1 MKQKLEE
8 YFDRLWP
15 INRSLTGNGV
25 RKSLEILSEIVEFN
39 ITEVPSGTVC
49 FDWTVPPEWNIVEG
63 WVKDSSGKTIIDFK
77 EHNLHILGYSEPV
90 KGKFTYDELQPHLYT
105 LPEQPELIPYLTSYY
120 KRRWGFCMSHIEFE
134 KLDKAETYEVFIDST
149 LDDNGSMTI
158 AEATI
163 KGTTD
168 ETILLSTYICHP
180 SMANN
185 ELSGPLV
192 ASFIYNQLK
201 TIPNLRYT
209 YKFIFV
215 PETIGSIY
223 YLSKNGENL
232 KENLTAGFVI
242 TCIGDPGVFTY
253 KKSRRGDALPD
264 RAAEIILSQTESN
277 FNIIDFFPSGSDER
291 QFCSP
296 GFNLPVGSLIRTM
309 YGKYPEYHTSADNK
323 DFISF
328 EAMEGSV
335 NKYLEI
341 IDLIELN
348 QKYINTLPYCE
359 PQLGKRGL
367 YPTLGS
373 QKGTESYVKAMMWI
387 LNLTDGDHD
396 LIDISLK
403 SKIPILELKP
413 VLFKLLENNILNL
426 YKIMISSTILHI
438 NLLTY
443 FLS

>member
-277 FNIIDFFPSGSDER
+277 FNII
-291 QFCSP
+291 
-296 GFNLPVGSLIRTM
+296 
-309 YGKYPEYHTSADNK
+309 
-323 DFISF
+323 
-328 EAMEGSV
+328 
-335 NKYLEI
+335 
-341 IDLIELN
+341 
-348 QKYINTLPYCE
+348 
-359 PQLGKRGL
+359 
-367 YPTLGS
+367 
-373 QKGTESYVKAMMWI
+373 
-387 LNLTDGDHD
+387 
-396 LIDISLK
+396 
-403 SKIPILELKP
+403 
-413 VLFKLLENNILNL
+413 
-426 YKIMISSTILHI
+426 
-438 NLLTY
+438 
-443 FLS
+443 LSEWK